1 MLVKCK
7 STLWI
12 SSDINSIGEAV
23 FKEGS
28 WYDEIDQILGDHHII
43 CELGEVQ
50 SINDAMY
57 NITFY
62 SLDELRDNKIS
73 IIIDQI

>member
-1 MLVKCK
+1 MLIKCK
-7 STLWI
+7 STLWV
-12 SSDINSIGEAV
+12 SNDIDSPGEIM
-23 FKEGS
+23 FKEES
-28 WYDEIDQILGDHHII
+28 WYDEIGQSLGDHHII

-62 SLDELRDNKIS
+62 SPDELRDNKIS
-73 IIIDQI
+73 IIIDQT